1 MSATERFLHQLGSFG
16 DAEAV
21 VSHAGVTSYAQLVD
35 GARRLRDQIEG
46 AGIRPG
52 DVVALHAPHSARASE
67 ALLALAEAN
76 AISVPIAAVPGE
88 KRREFHDVGQ
98 VEWVVEVE
106 GDSSEP
112 HIAATGRR
120 ADHALYELLRTKSV
134 AGLVLFSSG
143 TTGRS
148 KASVLNLELMLDGYA
163 ERRTAQRTLS
173 FLNLDHIGG
182 INTLLHT
189 LSQGGAVITVPDRTP
204 ERVFETIERDRVSVL
219 PTTPTFLTMTLIS
232 GAHQKYDTSSL
243 RLITYGTEPMPQQT
257 LERLATDLPHV
268 RLKQT
273 YGLSELG
280 IMATKSRANDSVW
293 IQLGGAGFDFKVIDG
308 VLWIKS
314 KLAMLGYLNAPAPFD
329 DEGYF
334 NTQDAVEVDG
344 EYLHILGR
352 TSELINVGGEKVY
365 PNEVES
371 VLLEMSNIADV
382 TVSGR
387 PNPVTGSV
395 VQAAIRLIAP
405 EDSRSLRK
413 RVDEHCATRLEPY
426 KIPAAITVSVSDH
439 HNDRF
444 KKVRVS

>member
-1 MSATERFLHQLGSFG
+1 MSSTEIFLQKLATFA

-21 VSHAGVTSYAQLVD
+21 VSDLGATTYNDLVS
-35 GARRLRDQIEG
+35 GALRLRDQILA
-46 AGIRPG
+46 AGIRAG
-52 DVVALHAPHSARASE
+52 DVVALEDSHSTRTTE
-67 ALLALAEAN
+67 ALLALAELR
-76 AISVPIAAVPGE
+76 AITVPITMVPAA
-88 KRREFHDVGQ
+88 KRTEFHQVAQ
-98 VEWVVEVE
+98 VEWTIKVAENRETEIVAS
-106 GDSSEP
+106 G
-112 HIAATGRR
+112 TQ
-120 ADHALYELLRTKSV
+120 ADHPLYESLRSKSA

-148 KASVLNLELMLDGYA
+148 KASVLNFDLMLSHYT
-163 ERRTAQRTLS
+163 ERRTAQRTLA

-182 INTLLHT
+182 VNTLLHT
-189 LSQGGAVITVPDRTP
+189 LSQGGAIVTLPDRTP
-204 ERVFETIERDRVSVL
+204 EQVFETIALHHVSVL

-232 GAHQKYDTSSL
+232 GAHLRHDTSSL
-243 RLITYGTEPMPQQT
+243 RVLTYGTEPMPQQT
-257 LERLATDLPHV
+257 LERLAKDLPEV

-280 IMATKSRANDSVW
+280 IMATKSKANDSLW
-293 IQLGGAGFDFKVIDG
+293 IKLGGADFDYKIVDG

-314 KLAMLGYLNAPAPFD
+314 KMAMLGYLNAAAPFD

-334 NTQDAVEVDG
+334 NTQDAVEIDG
-344 EYLHILGR
+344 DYIRILGR

-365 PNEVES
+365 PSEVES

-395 VQAAIRLIAP
+395 VQATIKLVQP
-405 EDSRSLRK
+405 EDARSLRK
-413 RVDEHCATRLEPY
+413 RVDQHCAARLEPY
-426 KIPAAITVSVSDH
+426 KIPAAIVVSLADH

-444 KKVRVS
+444 KKIRVS